1 VKLPVSHSHCCVVSA
16 GGRRYLYPK
25 DVWSPAGGW
34 WNNEPLNWQRNTG
47 FAFLAAGVAAYTIFQ
62 FSAAREV
69 RVSVLGVR
77 VLVSACCIC
86 RRYCLLLQR
95 RPTPPVNFIA
105 SQIWSAHAAEDDPRL
120 APVVDEYAEPA
131 GSPPLGQR

>member
-1 VKLPVSHSHCCVVSA
+1 MQATRALLG

-62 FSAAREV
+62 FSAARE
-69 RVSVLGVR
+69 
-77 VLVSACCIC
+77 
-86 RRYCLLLQR
+86 R